1 MKEVSKS
8 KIICNLKEIRKNKQ
22 IKQYDIAK
30 CLNVRQTTVSEWEND
45 KKVPNLRKAYELAEY
60 LEVEVA
66 EIWNRKN

>member
-1 MKEVSKS
+1 M
-8 KIICNLKEIRKNKQ
+8 IRKNKQ

-30 CLNVRQTTVSEWEND
+30 KLNVQQTTVSEWEND

-60 LEVEVA
+60 LEVEVT